1 MAIAKTSTKTRSVAD
16 RGQEH
21 PFRPIMAL
29 KAALEVVDQ
38 LTFAILAGWYEP
50 GDKLPIIPELSKAM
64 KVSPPVVGEAIH
76 LLSDARVLD
85 IRRGNQ
91 GGITVRS
98 AEIPL
103 SITKLLRPRRLSSAL
118 MTVVE
123 ARRPVEIAIVRLAA
137 ERATEEDF
145 EDLQRTN
152 ERLVLA
158 RGKPRPW
165 TQAHNAFHYTIGR
178 AAGNVLL
185 AHTQHELLEEIA
197 LMLHNFEQRFMD
209 PDRTIREHHDTLA
222 ALRTRDPDAAERMMN
237 QQLLEFE
244 ELATRFD
251 ARKNSRRTSR

>member
-123 ARRPVEIAIVRLAA
+123 ARRTVV
-137 ERATEEDF
+137 DF
-145 EDLQRTN
+145 VDLKRTN